1 MDDWQK
7 AEDRGAQIDHLVVS
21 LASFFKQSGDCI
33 VWIGSGLSIGCGYP
47 SWTDAIQELCD
58 VCIPGKADI
67 KPSSLANE
75 LLEWADVCKAT
86 NRDGYLGT
94 LARLFGGPVHFL
106 RAAYLHISACPFR
119 YLVTTNF
126 DPCLEAA
133 CTGKHQILAYPNLAL
148 LVGRSRQKAIYL
160 HGKAR
165 ARAHA
170 DASTLLLT
178 KTDLDAAY
186 THGASLLPSAL
197 TQLLISNRVVF
208 VGCGL
213 REPVLK
219 KMFECIKQMQ
229 ESSTS
234 IPLTKKTILLP
245 ETQDEERALEEGE
258 YMKSLGIDILRYPLS
273 FETSAHSPRSPHH
286 LLDEVWERVR
296 IKVSPQSNPFS
307 QEGGLPS

>member
-1 MDDWQK
+1 MDDWQS
-7 AEDRGAQIDHLVVS
+7 AEDCGARIDQVVASLV
-21 LASFFKQSGDCI
+21 SFFKRSGDCI

-47 SWTDAIQELCD
+47 SWTDAIQKLCD

-67 KPSSLANE
+67 KPSSVASE
-75 LLEWADVCKAT
+75 LLEWADICKAT
-86 NRDGYLGT
+86 NPDEYLGT
-94 LARLFGGPVHFL
+94 LAKLFGEPSHLL
-106 RAAYLHISACPFR
+106 RTAYLHISACPFR

-133 CTGKHQILAYPNLAL
+133 CTGKQQILTYPNLAL
-148 LVGRSRQKAIYL
+148 LVGRSRRTAIYL

-165 ARAHA
+165 WGTRT
-170 DASTLLLT
+170 DAKRLLLT
-178 KTDLDAAY
+178 KTDLDIAY
-186 THGASLLPSAL
+186 THSLSPLPSAL

-213 REPVLK
+213 REPVLRK
-219 KMFECIKQMQ
+219 LFECIKQLQ

-234 IPLTKKTILLP
+234 IPLTRKTILLP
-245 ETQDEERALEEGE
+245 ETRDEEKAREEGE
-258 YMKSLGIDILRYPLS
+258 YMRSLGIEILRYPIALERGAQTQGS
-273 FETSAHSPRSPHH
+273 GHH

-296 IKVSPQSNPFS
+296 AKVSPQSNPFS